1 MICCNRNLN
10 AFQRR
15 SMRLFGV
22 CLLSLVVVT
31 YSARYVFDRVRTGH
45 LSPSTGYGMAVL
57 SIIPMMAALLVIA
70 RYLSGETDEFVRAVV
85 VRSMLWGFAAIMVGD
100 TVLGFAL
107 QMSTQTRFV
116 LILGIFNMDIFF
128 VATGI
133 ALRIQLWR
141 NR

>member
-70 RYLSGETDEFVRAVV
+70 RYLSGETDEFVRAIVV
-85 VRSMLWGFAAIMVGD
+85 QAMLWGFGAIMIAD
-100 TVLGFAL
+100 TVFGFAL
-107 QMSTQTRFV
+107 QMSIQRELV
-116 LILGIFNMDIFF
+116 LMLGIFNMDIFF
-128 VATGI
+128 VAAGI

>member
-22 CLLSLVVVT
+22 CLLSLVMVT
-31 YSARYVFDRVRTGH
+31 YFARYVFERVRIGH
-45 LSPSTGYGMAVL
+45 FSPATGYATAVL
-57 SIIPMMAALLVIA
+57 SIIPMMAALLVIE

-85 VRSMLWGFAAIMVGD
+85 VRSMLWGFAAIMVAD